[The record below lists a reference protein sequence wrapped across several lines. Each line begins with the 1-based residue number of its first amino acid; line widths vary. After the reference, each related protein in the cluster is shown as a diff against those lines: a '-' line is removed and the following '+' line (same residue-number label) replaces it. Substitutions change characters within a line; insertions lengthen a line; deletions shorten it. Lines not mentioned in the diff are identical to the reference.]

1 MRRIR
6 EIMGTPVL
14 NQKTGAQMGHVKD
27 LIIDDQANRLI
38 GIILETDSLF
48 SGGSPGILR
57 QDLVQINDDFIVAD
71 CSGSPE
77 LRGNSWLEK
86 SGGTVYNCDG
96 TVKGCIVDV
105 FLDEGWQ
112 EILGYELSDGLFA
125 DLLNGRQAILEKN
138 ILLEGKDVI
147 VIEGG

>member
-105 FLDEGWQ
+105 FWMKAGRKSLAMSSPT
-112 EILGYELSDGLFA
+112 GYLPIYLMA
-125 DLLNGRQAILEKN
+125 DKRF
-138 ILLEGKDVI
+138 
-147 VIEGG
+147 